1 MKKLSIVIPC
11 YNCADRISSLLELLM
26 EQYDPRMEVILI
38 NDGSTDD
45 TENVIK
51 NIISQIP
58 NMDFRLYSYANS
70 GAARARTI
78 GLERAKGE
86 YIAFIDSDDSVSKNY
101 VSRLLMCMDDGH
113 EVIYYSSVQKLQ
125 NSNVYRD
132 KIRFETAKT
141 FTDTDVFLRSQLE
154 HDQWSAAV
162 WTFVFKKA
170 LAVSSKA
177 RFTERIAHEDHIF
190 SLAIVSHANTIHTM
204 KDTLYIQ
211 HITEGSL
218 TNSAKTIAYIED
230 RHDAYIEAIALVRER
245 FSAKTSKLYTRWSL
259 KQCVDLWQD
268 LFRLRA
274 LFFNRSFLKMGKRSP
289 ALFISV
295 ITSIFQK

>member
-11 YNCADRISSLLELLM
+11 YNCADRISSLLELLL
-26 EQYDPRMEVILI
+26 EQYDPSIEVILI
-38 NDGSTDD
+38 NDGSTDG
-45 TENVIK
+45 TENVVR

-58 NMDFRLYSYANS
+58 NMDFRLYSYDNS
-70 GAARARTI
+70 GAAKARTI

-125 NSNVYRD
+125 NSNGYRE
-132 KIRFETAKT
+132 KIRFETSET
-141 FTDTDVFLRSQLE
+141 FTNTDVFLRSQLE

-170 LAVSSKA
+170 LAISSKA
-177 RFTERIAHEDHIF
+177 RFTERVAHEDHIF
-190 SLAIVSHANTIHTM
+190 SLAIVSHANTIYAI

-230 RHDAYIEAIALVRER
+230 RYDAYNEAISLVRER

-259 KQCVDLWQD
+259 KQCVSLWQD

-274 LFFNRSFLKMGKRSP
+274 LFFNPSFLKMGKRSP